1 MKKVYIFDLD
11 GTLLD
16 SLNAWDNIGN
26 KYLKTINVQGSNDL
40 DEQVSNMTIEE
51 AAHYMKV
58 HFDLKQNIDEIKEGV
73 CTQIKEQYMYHIL
86 LKPGVQTFL
95 EKCLK
100 QHIKMYIFTASDLLL
115 AKLALKRLK
124 IDQYFQAI
132 YSCDDYGYT
141 KNQPES
147 YLHLIDG
154 IGYKI
159 NECIVVE
166 DALYAIQS
174 AKQAGLY
181 VKAIY
186 DKNNDNDWLK
196 ICQIANQNYISFDE
210 MEV

>member
-73 CTQIKEQYMYHIL
+73 CTQIKDQYMYHVL

-95 EKCLK
+95 QKSLK
-100 QHIKMYIFTASDLLL
+100 QHIKMYIFTASDL
-115 AKLALKRLK
+115 
-124 IDQYFQAI
+124 
-132 YSCDDYGYT
+132 
-141 KNQPES
+141 
-147 YLHLIDG
+147 
-154 IGYKI
+154 
-159 NECIVVE
+159 
-166 DALYAIQS
+166 
-174 AKQAGLY
+174 
-181 VKAIY
+181 
-186 DKNNDNDWLK
+186 
-196 ICQIANQNYISFDE
+196 
-210 MEV
+210 